1 MKIKKIIL
9 FFIFTILFVSCN
21 KNKLSAEDTVK
32 VFLKEKYYGTNKD
45 TGKVEI
51 DDKLNKFF
59 QYTEDGKGYRLDKFE
74 ILDKYENDDY
84 INFLIEHGIS
94 NLSGSGSI
102 TISRILLKKDADS
115 YIVENMINS
124 GTDSMPIYKNS
135 YDEDKLIK
143 LVRESLNEVTDKN
156 SVIFIND
163 KHFTEVDDDDIREEM
178 KKYMGNIYG
187 LIGFYSKS
195 KDDERSEILLDIL
208 KCNDYKNRNE

>member
-1 MKIKKIIL
+1 
-9 FFIFTILFVSCN
+9 
-21 KNKLSAEDTVK
+21 
-32 VFLKEKYYGTNKD
+32 
-45 TGKVEI
+45 
-51 DDKLNKFF
+51 
-59 QYTEDGKGYRLDKFE
+59 
-74 ILDKYENDDY
+74 
-84 INFLIEHGIS
+84 
-94 NLSGSGSI
+94 
-102 TISRILLKKDADS
+102 
-115 YIVENMINS
+115 MINS

-195 KDDERSEILLDIL
+195 KDDERSEILL
-208 KCNDYKNRNE
+208 